1 MVCTWEMFRR
11 EQSADHR
18 EDANLG
24 PLSLVMVAG
33 TPNRWTHP
41 WKNPAAQ
48 SAAVMAARGMASG
61 QRVVLFR
68 TVRR

>member
-11 EQSADHR
+11 EQSADHM
-18 EDANLG
+18 EDANWG

-41 WKNPAAQ
+41 WSSPAAQ
-48 SAAVMAARGMASG
+48 SAAVTAVSGTASG
-61 QRVVLFR
+61 QHVVLSR
-68 TVRR
+68 IVRR